1 MELIGE
7 KIKHIRSSHNLSQ
20 SRFGKRIGVTGKAI
34 SAYETG
40 RANPP
45 LFMIE
50 RIADEYDT
58 SFLHLNEERKSDL
71 ELKLKQI
78 KISLSEIEEILVE
91 T

>member
-40 RANPP
+40 RSEPP
-45 LFMIE
+45 LFMIK
-50 RIADEYDT
+50 RMANEYDV
-58 SFLHLNEERKSDL
+58 SFLQLNEDRKNDL

-78 KISLSEIEEILVE
+78 KISLSEIEEILVK